1 MSGHRGSGH
10 FFRQRFTA
18 VALLPLVGWFV
29 YSVARYTGADHGAVA
44 GFLAEPFNAGMML
57 VLVLIGVYHMVLGLQ
72 VVIEDYIE
80 EGGTRSLLMGLNT
93 VFGLLAALACGLA
106 VAKLA
111 NWVQF

>member
-18 VALLPLVGWFV
+18 VLLIPLTVWFV
-29 YSVARYTGADHGAVA
+29 YNVARYTGADHSTVA
-44 GFLAEPFNAGMML
+44 AFLSAPMNAGML
-57 VLVLIGVYHMVLGLQ
+57 LALILIGVYHMVLGIQ
-72 VVIEDYIE
+72 VVIEDYVE

-93 VFGLLAALACGLA
+93 VFGLLAAAACGLA

-111 NWVQF
+111 NWIQI

>member
-18 VALLPLVGWFV
+18 VLLIPLTVWFV
-29 YSVARYTGADHGAVA
+29 YSVARYTGADHATVSA
-44 GFLAEPFNAGMML
+44 FLADPFNAGMML
-57 VLVLIGVYHMVLGLQ
+57 ALILIGVYHMVLGMQ

-93 VFGLLAALACGLA
+93 IFGLLAASACGLA

-111 NWVQF
+111 NWIQI